1 VIILPHPT
9 LNDLDPPEFV
19 RIAKRTG
26 YDAVNLRI
34 YPFQPDA
41 AAANVFADRALLRAT
56 VNALHEA
63 GLPVYD
69 IEVIRIEEGMRVAD
83 FRALFEAGAELGAR
97 YAVAIGI
104 SADEGFV
111 AERLAELAALAEP
124 YGIKL
129 VIEFMMRGGIR
140 TLDAAR
146 RIVAATGRAD
156 VGVLVDALHFYRS
169 GATLEAL
176 ASVEPDRLPYMQI
189 NDVRNFAQLRDARP
203 IEDVVWK
210 KVLPG
215 EGDLRLRE
223 LLQTL
228 PAGIPISIETPGP
241 AGMSLTEAEGYA
253 RYARTCLEG
262 VVA

>member
-1 VIILPHPT
+1 VVILPHPT
-9 LNDLDPPEFV
+9 LNDLHPPDFV

-34 YPFQPDA
+34 FPFQPDA

-56 VNALHEA
+56 ADALAETA
-63 GLPVYD
+63 LPVYD
-69 IEVIRIEEGMRVAD
+69 IEVIRIEEGMRVPD

-104 SADEGFV
+104 SADEAFV
-111 AERLAELAALAEP
+111 TERLAELAVLAEP
-124 YGIKL
+124 YGIRL

-146 RIVAATGRAD
+146 RIVDATGRDD

-169 GATLEAL
+169 GATLDAL
-176 ASVEPDRLPYMQI
+176 ATVEPQRLPYMQI
-189 NDVRNFAQLRDARP
+189 NDVRDFERLRDARP
-203 IEDVVWK
+203 AEDVVWK

-215 EGDLRLRE
+215 EGNLRLRE

-241 AGMSLTEAEGYA
+241 AGMSVADAEAYA
-253 RYARTCLEG
+253 LHARTCLEG
-262 VVA
+262 VIA

>member
-1 VIILPHPT
+1 VLILPHPT
-9 LNDLDPPEFV
+9 LNDLHPPDFV

-34 YPFQPDA
+34 FPFQPDA

-56 VNALHEA
+56 VDALAET
-63 GLPVYD
+63 GMPVYD
-69 IEVIRIEEGMRVAD
+69 IEVIRIEEGMRVPD
-83 FRALFEAGAELGAR
+83 FRDLFEAGAELGAR

-104 SADEGFV
+104 SADEAFV
-111 AERLAELAALAEP
+111 TERLAELAALAEP
-124 YGIKL
+124 YGIRL

-146 RIVAATGRAD
+146 RIVDATGRDD

-169 GATLEAL
+169 GATLDAL
-176 ASVEPDRLPYMQI
+176 ASVDPQRLPYMQI
-189 NDVRNFAQLRDARP
+189 NDVRDFEQLRDARP
-203 IEDVVWK
+203 VEDVVWK

-215 EGDLRLRE
+215 EGNLRLRE

-241 AGMSLTEAEGYA
+241 AEMSLADAEEYA
-253 RYARTCLEG
+253 RHARACLQG
-262 VVA
+262 VIA